1 MIVYHTMTTNKSRQ
15 VILDRKI
22 ARIIETFSERYNIG
36 LEEATDLYYN
46 SVTSQLIEDGVAD
59 LHCRS
64 DKYLADELWIE
75 LHKNN
80 PLWK

>member
-1 MIVYHTMTTNKSRQ
+1 MPVSEKSRQ

-22 ARIIETFSERYNIG
+22 ARIIEAYSIRYG
-36 LEEATDLYYN
+36 VSLEEAANIYYN
-46 SVTSQLIEDGVAD
+46 SVTSQMIEEGIAD

-75 LHKNN
+75 VHTATYTSLVK
-80 PLWK
+80 

>member
-1 MIVYHTMTTNKSRQ
+1 MSISEKSRQ

-22 ARIIETFSERYNIG
+22 ARIIETYSIRYG
-36 LEEATDLYYN
+36 VSLEEAANIYYN
-46 SVTSQLIEDGVAD
+46 SVTSQMIEEGIAD

-75 LHKNN
+75 RN
-80 PLWK
+80 PTMRTASAKD

>member
-1 MIVYHTMTTNKSRQ
+1 MNKSRQ

-22 ARIIETFSERYNIG
+22 VRIIEAFGERYGVG
-36 LEEATDLYYN
+36 LDEAADMYYN
-46 SVTSQLIEDGVAD
+46 STTSQLIEEGVAD

-75 LHKNN
+75 LQKA
-80 PLWK
+80 K